1 MALTKIC
8 SSFRFQGQTKL
19 NKSKP
24 SDFKMAIEE
33 AILAEYG
40 YMDLE
45 ECPQNSSLNQA
56 GVKGC
61 FVGCGDAA
69 QVAYAGKDEQV
80 VLKRRQ
86 ITWSSDFFIK

>member
-1 MALTKIC
+1 MALTEIC
-8 SSFRFQGQTKL
+8 SSFRFQGQTEL

-45 ECPQNSSLNQA
+45 ECPQNSSLN
-56 GVKGC
+56 
-61 FVGCGDAA
+61 
-69 QVAYAGKDEQV
+69 
-80 VLKRRQ
+80 
-86 ITWSSDFFIK
+86 